1 MYIKTDSYG
10 GLDVRFPM
18 SLKVLKKKEEDIKQ
32 QDVIENVRAPAPPLY
47 GSLSTEQR
55 AFRRTTR
62 TTRHHLQKRTSQ
74 MRSRATVTMKKR
86 AEVVCDKESFRRF
99 EVASLPILLVTS
111 TKSQPNARPLRTYY
125 YSTVRYCLSTY
136 SSSDWLAGNVLRLEQ
151 RSTTVAYRC
160 LARAR
165 C

>member
-1 MYIKTDSYG
+1 VYIKTDSYG

-74 MRSRATVTMKKR
+74 MRSRATVTMKER
-86 AEVVCDKESFRRF
+86 AEVVSYKESFRRL
-99 EVASLPILLVTS
+99 EVASFPILLVTS
-111 TKSQPNARPLRTYY
+111 TSTSPNQTRDPYVVLIVPP
-125 YSTVRYCLSTY
+125 TVHVRVSVCLPTNQ
-136 SSSDWLAGNVLRLEQ
+136 A
-151 RSTTVAYRC
+151 
-160 LARAR
+160 
-165 C
+165 